1 LSLGPLIPRVT
12 RREKNENWANCEFVV
27 GKYIP
32 SMMASYDYWWAR
44 HVGLMAV
51 VAIGEGTG
59 NVVCCSFP
67 VLSSL

>member
-1 LSLGPLIPRVT
+1 
-12 RREKNENWANCEFVV
+12 
-27 GKYIP
+27 
-32 SMMASYDYWWAR
+32 MMASYDYWWAR

-59 NVVCCSFP
+59 NVVCCSLP